1 MLKKI
6 ALLALATTSLLAAEP
21 QKVDLP
27 NPMGFVDAGCVSFG
41 VLHARA
47 DDRNIHR
54 MMQNLA
60 LELDRRQLD
69 SSTWVGILA
78 NLLSP
83 AQRQKMLLG
92 FLPFQ
97 GIRLDY
103 LDNAGSLHSATVVT
117 VSGWRGLQGLFYNK
131 LLTDPQGRPYP
142 TKKVGRADVTVRREG
157 AIARLDGTF
166 YAFTDTM
173 MAQRCLVKSAHSI
186 PALYKTLDT
195 SHDTYGILYNR
206 QKSLSRFLH
215 WMNMDDLAA
224 VENAMGRD
232 RFKKA
237 MDAVEY
243 LMWQGEV
250 LDDDHLDLEMRV
262 HVPHAE
268 DAPLVQELLTVARKV
283 LKDRGRPTEVTNKQ
297 STSHDITFDMV
308 IGGNRKFFLDY
319 LTDDEPM

>member
-1 MLKKI
+1 MLKKV
-6 ALLALATTSLLAAEP
+6 ALALATSAALAAEP
-21 QKVDLP
+21 TKVDLP
-27 NPMGFVDAGCVSFG
+27 NPMGFVDTGCVSFG

-47 DDRNIHR
+47 DDQNIHR
-54 MMQNLA
+54 AMLNMA
-60 LELDRRQLD
+60 VELDKRQLD

-103 LDNAGSLHSATVVT
+103 VDNSGGLHSANVVT
-117 VSGWRGLQGLFYNK
+117 VSGWRGLQGLFWNR
-131 LLTDPQGRPYP
+131 LLTDHQGRPFP
-142 TKKVGRADVTVRREG
+142 TKKMGRADVTVRREG

-166 YAFTDTM
+166 YAFSDTL
-173 MAQRCLVKSAHSI
+173 MAQRCLVKSAHSV

-224 VENAMGRD
+224 VENAMGVD

-250 LDDDHLDLEMRV
+250 LDDDHLDLEMKV
-262 HVPHAE
+262 HVPNSA
-268 DAPLVQELLTVARKV
+268 DVPLVNELLTTARTV
-283 LKDRGRPTEVTNKQ
+283 LKQRGRPTEVTNKQ
-297 STSHDITFDMV
+297 STSHDIAFDMV